1 MSDPL
6 GRDERERRAFDAL
19 IVSNLLRDRD
29 PEDPD
34 DLPELPD
41 AMRAKMDSL
50 PDNLV
55 SKLWA
60 KTPEGC
66 IEDCEALEEV
76 SFEETFIDDEQ
87 FAGSGANRADMD
99 EETKKKLDDARRI
112 ARETMLKKK
121 KGNKGDA
128 KS

>member
-6 GRDERERRAFDAL
+6 GRDEREKRAFDAL

-29 PEDPD
+29 PEDLD

-41 AMRAKMDSL
+41 AIKAKMNSL
-50 PDNLV
+50 PVDLV

-66 IEDCEALEEV
+66 IEDCESLEEA

-99 EETKKKLDDARRI
+99 EETKKKLDEARRI
-112 ARETMLKKK
+112 ARETMIKKK
-121 KGNKGDA
+121 KGTKGDA
-128 KS
+128 KA